1 MHMADALISAATGGA
16 MWVASAGA
24 ASYSVKKVQTELVEN
39 EKKIPLMGVMG
50 AFVFASQMI
59 NFTIPGTGSS
69 GHIGGGLLLAALLGP
84 HAGFLTLISI
94 LAIQAL
100 FFADGGLLALGCNI
114 FNMGFFTC
122 FVAYPLIYKKIIQKG
137 MSKKTILIGS
147 VLAAAVGLQLG
158 SFAVVLETFF
168 SGKTELPFGTFL
180 ILMQPIH
187 LAIGIIEGLL
197 TAAVLTFLWNARPEL
212 LENGSMDKKKN
223 HSNKKITVLI
233 LCSALVI
240 GGVASWYASGSPDG
254 LEWSIGK
261 IVGIDE
267 VDGSSM
273 IHEFFQNVQEKIS
286 FLPDYNF
293 QSDSETNG
301 SEKLGT
307 SVSGIL
313 GSIFTLIFAA
323 FIGMISKKYRKI
335 NKNIKENN

>member
-16 MWVASAGA
+16 MWAASAGV
-24 ASYSVKKVQTELVEN
+24 ASYSVKRVQTEIEEN

-69 GHIGGGLLLAALLGP
+69 GHIGGGLLLAAMLGP

-94 LAIQAL
+94 LTIQAL

-122 FVAYPLIYKKIIQKG
+122 YVAYPLIYKKIIQRG

-147 VLAAAVGLQLG
+147 VIAAAAGLQLG

-168 SGKTELPFGTFL
+168 SGKTELPFGAFL

-197 TAAVLTFLWNARPEL
+197 TAAVLTFLWKARPEL
-212 LENGSMDKKKN
+212 LEN
-223 HSNKKITVLI
+223 SNAYKIERKPNKRFFALI

-240 GGVASWYASGSPDG
+240 GGIASWYASGSPDG
-254 LEWSIGK
+254 LEWSIEKTIGM
-261 IVGIDE
+261 DE
-267 VDGSSM
+267 VEGSSI
-273 IHEFFQNVQEKIS
+273 IHEVSLNVQEKIS

-293 QSDSETNG
+293 ISDSEAG
-301 SEKLGT
+301 ASERLGT

-313 GSIFTLIFAA
+313 GSIFTLIF
-323 FIGMISKKYRKI
+323 IVLTGMVSKKHRKI
-335 NKNIKENN
+335 KKS

>member
-16 MWVASAGA
+16 MWAASAGA
-24 ASYSVKKVQTELVEN
+24 ASYSVKRVQTELVEN

-147 VLAAAVGLQLG
+147 VLAAAAGLQLG

-293 QSDSETNG
+293 QSDSETNAT
-301 SEKLGT
+301 EKLGT

>member
-16 MWVASAGA
+16 MWAASAGA
-24 ASYSVKKVQTELVEN
+24 ASYSVKRVQTELVDN

-147 VLAAAVGLQLG
+147 VLAAAAGLQLG

-212 LENGSMDKKKN
+212 LENGSMNKKKN
-223 HSNKKITVLI
+223 HSNKKITVLV

-293 QSDSETNG
+293 QSDSETNAT
-301 SEKLGT
+301 EKLGT

-323 FIGMISKKYRKI
+323 FIGMISKKFRKI